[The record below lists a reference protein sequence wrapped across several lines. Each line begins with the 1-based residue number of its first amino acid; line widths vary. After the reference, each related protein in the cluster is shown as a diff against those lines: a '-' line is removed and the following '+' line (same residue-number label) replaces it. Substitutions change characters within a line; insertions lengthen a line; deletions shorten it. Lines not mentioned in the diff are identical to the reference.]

1 MKTNRTKSVRI
12 MRLIGLL
19 VVTLGWLGVGTV
31 KNLSGDAPAKASAVA
46 GTVKLVGAAP
56 RSKGM
61 SMTADPV
68 CAKQHPG
75 GMPAQDVV
83 EGVNGQLSNVIVFV
97 SKGLEGK
104 TFDPPIGS
112 AVIEQKGCV
121 YEPHVVALRV
131 NQKLRVV
138 NDDTTSHNIHPFP
151 ANNREWNRAQ
161 PPGALVEES
170 FSREEIAI
178 PVRCNIHPWMR
189 AYVAVFQHPYFQVT
203 GKEGAFDLSNLPP
216 GDYNITAWHEKLGS
230 LTQQVHVAQG
240 EVRQMEFVFRSQA
253 GSM

>member
-1 MKTNRTKSVRI
+1 MNAKRTTGLV
-12 MRLIGLL
+12 GLL
-19 VVTLGWLGVGTV
+19 MVSWLSLGPA
-31 KNLSGDAPAKASAVA
+31 KEMMGDALVTAASVG

-61 SMTADPV
+61 SMAADPA

-75 GMPAQDVV
+75 VMPPEDVV
-83 EGVNGQLSNVIVFV
+83 EGSNGQLSNVIVFV

-104 TFDPPIGS
+104 TFAPPS
-112 AVIEQKGCV
+112 SSPMVIEQKGCM

-138 NDDTTSHNIHPFP
+138 NSDTTSHNIHPFP

-170 FSREEIAI
+170 FPREEIAI

-189 AYVAVFQHPYFQVT
+189 AYVAVFQHPYYQVT
-203 GKEGAFDLSNLPP
+203 GKGGAFDLASLPP
-216 GDYNITAWHEKLGS
+216 GDYTITAWHEKLGS
-230 LTQQVHVAQG
+230 LTQQVHVGLG
-240 EVRQMEFVFRSQA
+240 ESPE
-253 GSM
+253 G